1 MKKLIL
7 LLFIPLLS
15 FSQEESAETKSLAE
29 GFITAYNSQ
38 DYKSIFNLFSSET
51 KKTLPLKELKKF
63 LKNLNSNA
71 GKILSKKFIRE
82 ENNIS
87 FYKLTFENWISE
99 YSFEID
105 KNKKIGETF
114 YFDTFKG
121 EIITTVATNSLI
133 NNYDIISEN
142 QAKLIFEKTKQFPN
156 ETEISLAVIN
166 GGDLTY
172 FGIKRKN
179 DTIIY
184 LNNSKHIFEIGSITK
199 VFTANLLAK
208 AVIEN
213 KIKLDDDINDYLNLK
228 FKNDNSIT
236 FKDLANH
243 TSGLPRMPS
252 NFQVEK
258 LDSADVIKV
267 RHILIPYK
275 GALGSDEET
284 EVTKSNAKKTA
295 DSIFKE
301 IIKKD
306 VKFESFLSFSSDTVV
321 SNQFG
326 EIEFTFF
333 DGFEREFRDFSF
345 ENDIGSIDV
354 IETVFG
360 FHIIEIL
367 AKAEKKQ
374 LVNLRNFPE
383 NPYKYYDN
391 YDLEDYL
398 SNFLEIDKKA
408 VGSPLYSNLGY
419 GLLGYT
425 LSKIYG
431 ISYKDLIE
439 NLIFKKLGM
448 NNSFLNAEQAGK
460 RLVKGLNKDGKV
472 TANWDLSSMI
482 SAGGI
487 LSNVEDLIKYVKAHF
502 DESDIELNL
511 LKQKTVSLNEQ
522 IDIGLGWHIINSQ
535 KSENKWHWHNGG
547 TGGYTSSMALDVKN
561 KTGIVVL
568 SNVSAFNPL
577 QNNIDQICFEMMMSL
592 KDSNDKLYYE

>member
-1 MKKLIL
+1 MK
-7 LLFIPLLS
+7 
-15 FSQEESAETKSLAE
+15 
-29 GFITAYNSQ
+29 N
-38 DYKSIFNLFSSET
+38 
-51 KKTLPLKELKKF
+51 F
-63 LKNLNSNA
+63 LKNLHSNA
-71 GKILSKKFIRE
+71 GKILENKFIRE

-105 KNKKIGETF
+105 ESKKIGETF

-121 EIITTVATNSLI
+121 EIITVVATNGLI

-142 QAKLIFEKTKQFPN
+142 QSKLIFEKAKLFPN
-156 ETEISLAVIN
+156 ETEISLAIIN
-166 GGDLTY
+166 GDDLTY

-184 LNNSKHIFEIGSITK
+184 LNNSRHIFEIGSITK

-213 KIKLDDDINDYLNLK
+213 RVKLNDDINDYLNLK
-228 FKNDNSIT
+228 FREDNTIT

-243 TSGLPRMPS
+243 TSGLPRMPT

-258 LDSADVIKV
+258 LDSADVVKV

-275 GALGSDEET
+275 GALASGEET
-284 EVTKSNAKKTA
+284 EATKSYAKKTA
-295 DSIFKE
+295 DSIFNK
-301 IIKKD
+301 IIKND
-306 VKFESFLSFSSDTVV
+306 VKFESFLSFSSDTEV

-345 ENDIGSIDV
+345 ENDIGLIDV
-354 IETVFG
+354 IETAFG

-391 YDLEDYL
+391 NDLEDYL

-408 VGSPLYSNLGY
+408 VGSPSYSNLGY

-425 LSKIYG
+425 LSKIFG
-431 ISYKDLIE
+431 VSYEDLIQD
-439 NLIFKKLGM
+439 LIFSKLGM
-448 NNSFLNAEQAGK
+448 NNSFLNAEKAGK
-460 RLVKGLNKDGKV
+460 RLVKGLDKNGKV
-472 TANWDLSSMI
+472 TANWDLSSMV

-487 LSNVEDLIKYVKAHF
+487 LSNVEDLSKYGTAHF
-502 DESDIELNL
+502 DKSNIELGL
-511 LKQKTVSLNEQ
+511 LKKKTVSLNEQ
-522 IDIGLGWHIINSQ
+522 IDMGLGWHIINSE

-561 KTGIVVL
+561 KTGIIVL
-568 SNVSAFNPL
+568 SNVSTFNPL

-592 KDSNDKLYYE
+592 KDSSDKPYYE

>member
-7 LLFIPLLS
+7 FLFIPILS
-15 FSQEESAETKSLAE
+15 FSQEESVEARKLAE
-29 GFITAYNSQ
+29 SFTIAYNSE
-38 DYKSIFNLFSSET
+38 DYKSVFDLFSSKA
-51 KKTLPLKELKKF
+51 KKALPIKELTDF

-71 GKILSKKFIRE
+71 GKILGNEFLRE
-82 ENNIS
+82 ENNIYV
-87 FYKLTFENWISE
+87 YKLTFDNWISE
-99 YSFEID
+99 YSFAID
-105 KNKKIGETF
+105 ENKKIGETF

-121 EIITTVATNSLI
+121 EIITTVATNGLI
-133 NNYDIISEN
+133 NNNDIISEN
-142 QAKLIFEKTKQFPN
+142 QAKLIFEKTKQLPN

-166 GGDLTY
+166 GEDLTY

-184 LNNSKHIFEIGSITK
+184 FNNSQHIFEIGSITK

-213 KIKLDDDINDYLNLK
+213 KVKLEDNINDYLNLK
-228 FKNDNSIT
+228 FRNDNTIT

-243 TSGLPRMPS
+243 TAGLPRMPT
-252 NFQVEK
+252 NFQIEK
-258 LDSADVIKV
+258 LDSADVVKV

-275 GALGSDEET
+275 GSLASVEET
-284 EVTKSNAKKTA
+284 DVIKSYAKKTA
-295 DSIFKE
+295 DSIYKE
-301 IIKKD
+301 IIKND
-306 VKFESFLSFSSDTVV
+306 VKFESFLSFSADTKV

-333 DGFEREFRDFSF
+333 DGFEQEFRDFSF
-345 ENDIGSIDV
+345 EKDIGSIDV
-354 IETVFG
+354 IETVYG

-367 AKAEKKQ
+367 AKAEKKKI
-374 LVNLRNFPE
+374 VNLRNFPE

-398 SNFLEIDKKA
+398 KNFLEIDKKA
-408 VGSPLYSNLGY
+408 IGSTLYSNLGY

-431 ISYKDLIE
+431 ISYEDLIE

-460 RLVKGLNKDGKV
+460 RLVKGLNKDGRV

-487 LSNVEDLIKYVKAHF
+487 LSNVEDLIKYAKAHF

-535 KSENKWHWHNGG
+535 KSDNKWHWHNGG
-547 TGGYTSSMALDVKN
+547 TGGYTSSMAVDVKN
-561 KTGIVVL
+561 KTGVIVL
-568 SNVSAFNPL
+568 SNVSSFNPL
-577 QNNIDQICFEMMMSL
+577 QNNIDQICFEMMMTL